1 MHFVAGN
8 KLTLLHN
15 GVEYFPELEAAI
27 DLAASEI
34 FLETYIFEN
43 DASGTRIAAALER
56 AARRGVTVHLV
67 IDGFGSRTLSLK
79 MIDAMSEAGVQV
91 LIFRPEVMNFRF
103 RRNRLRRMHRKIAV
117 IDNQTAFVGG
127 INVIDDMHT
136 PKQVPPRFDYAV
148 KIEGPLLRVIH
159 TVVRDLWASATWTH
173 FRREWRRTE
182 GMPATVLPRG
192 EQRAALVTRDNVR
205 HRRDIEQAYLKAVA
219 GAKQEIIIAN
229 AYFLPG
235 RNFRRALVN
244 AAQRGVRVIL
254 LLQGRVEYV
263 LLHYASRA
271 LYGNFLDAGVQI
283 YEYHKSFMHAKV
295 AVVDGSWATVG
306 SSNIDPFS
314 LLVAREANLVVQD
327 HKFAGELRHSLM
339 QAVER
344 GATLVVRERWKNQP
358 LWRRVVIWI
367 SYGISRFIVGMFGY
381 GREQELKPRH

>member
-1 MHFVAGN
+1 MYFVAGN

-15 GVEYFPELEAAI
+15 GAKYFPELEAAI
-27 DLAASEI
+27 DGATSEI

-43 DASGTRIAAALER
+43 DVAGTRITAALER
-56 AARRGVTVHLV
+56 AARRGVIVHLV
-67 IDGFGSRTLSLK
+67 VDGFGSRTLPQA
-79 MIDAMSEAGVQV
+79 MIDTMSEAGVQV
-91 LIFRPEVMNFRF
+91 LVFRPEMMSFRF

-117 IDNQTAFVGG
+117 IDNEIAFVGG

-136 PKQVPPRFDYAV
+136 PNQVPPRFDFAV

-159 TVVRDLWASATWTH
+159 TAVRDLWTRATWTH
-173 FRREWRRTE
+173 FRREWRRPE
-182 GMPATVLPRG
+182 GVTATVQPRG

-205 HRRDIEQAYLKAVA
+205 HRRDIEQAYLKAIA

-244 AAQRGVRVIL
+244 AARRGVRVIL
-254 LLQGRVEYV
+254 LLQVRVEYV

-271 LYGNFLDAGVQI
+271 LYGNFLDSGVEI

-295 AVVDGSWATVG
+295 AVVDGGWATVG

-314 LLVAREANLVVQD
+314 LLVAREANVVVQD
-327 HKFAGELRHSLM
+327 YKFAGELRHSLM

-344 GATLVVRERWKNQP
+344 GATAVVRERWKNQP
-358 LWRRVVIWI
+358 LWRRIVIWI
-367 SYGISRFIVGMFGY
+367 SYGVSRFIAGMFGY